1 MAGSDFANFFYG
13 AQNGSDPR
21 FVAEF
26 SQDLADKLQD
36 GGKKVKTVKKTK
48 SVKPVKKVKTVKKT
62 TSKAV
67 KGGKSSP
74 KKAVKKPS
82 YKKTAKKYT
91 DRKGGKHTIYTKLS
105 KGVVCEYI
113 KKLSKT
119 TGKFI
124 YRKLKA

>member
-21 FVAEF
+21 FVAEY
-26 SQDLADKLQD
+26 SQEIADKLQD
-36 GGKKVKTVKKTK
+36 GGKKRKTVKAVKKPKTVKKVSSK
-48 SVKPVKKVKTVKKT
+48 KPT
-62 TSKAV
+62 

-74 KKAVKKPS
+74 KPKKTVKKPS

-91 DRKGGKHTIYTKLS
+91 DRKGVKHTIYTKLS
-105 KGVVCEYI
+105 KGVVCQYI

-119 TGKFI
+119 TGKFV